1 MAMKTTG
8 RIKRILEG
16 KEHLSFQ
23 IIFIEEHGRKP
34 VLAYGVKKITENVKK
49 VRRKGTVV
57 FYVTE
62 IVFKTASGESMIWL
76 HTIKKVIPL
85 SARQLLEMI
94 EEKENKII
102 QIRNGMAHA
111 AHEMVLKLKEL

>member
-8 RIKRILEG
+8 RIKRISKRRG
-16 KEHLSFQ
+16 HLPFQ
-23 IIFIEEHGRKP
+23 IIFTEEHGRKP

-49 VRRKGTVV
+49 VRQGGANE

-62 IVFKTASGESMIWL
+62 IVFRTVSGESTIWL
-76 HTIKKVIPL
+76 HTIKKVMPL
-85 SARQLLEMI
+85 SVRQLFEMI

-102 QIRNGMAHA
+102 GMRNGMAHA
-111 AHEMVLKLKEL
+111 VYEMVLKLKEL

>member
-8 RIKRILEG
+8 RIKRVSKRKG
-16 KEHLSFQ
+16 HLPFQ
-23 IIFIEEHGRKP
+23 IIFTEEHSRKP

-49 VRRKGTVV
+49 IRQGGTNE

-62 IVFKTASGESMIWL
+62 IIFRTVSGESTMWL

-85 SARQLLEMI
+85 SVRQLLEII
-94 EEKENKII
+94 EEEKNKII
-102 QIRNGMAHA
+102 RMRNGIAHA
-111 AHEMVLKLKEL
+111 AYEMVLKLKEL

>member
-8 RIKRILEG
+8 RIKRVSKRKG
-16 KEHLSFQ
+16 HLPFQ
-23 IIFIEEHGRKP
+23 IIFTEEHGRKP
-34 VLAYGVKKITENVKK
+34 VLAYGIKRITENVKK
-49 VRRKGTVV
+49 VRRGGTVV
-57 FYVTE
+57 SYVTE
-62 IVFKTASGESMIWL
+62 IVFRTASGESTVWL

-102 QIRNGMAHA
+102 QMRNGIACSIY
-111 AHEMVLKLKEL
+111 ELTLKLKKI